1 MPVLNRHPEEGTTDG
16 SPKEIHC
23 AHGKFIMAAR
33 FSRTILNDG
42 NGLEARS
49 SVNIIIPWENS
60 TNSLLLNMDK
70 GGYVYI
76 LTNKHNTTLYTGV
89 TSDLRGRLWD
99 HKTKF
104 YPKSFSARYNLN
116 KLIYFDVYAA
126 IEDAIAMEKY
136 IKGKSRAYKEKLI
149 EKTNP
154 EWADLGIEVEEW

>member
-1 MPVLNRHPEEGTTDG
+1 
-16 SPKEIHC
+16 
-23 AHGKFIMAAR
+23 
-33 FSRTILNDG
+33 
-42 NGLEARS
+42 
-49 SVNIIIPWENS
+49 
-60 TNSLLLNMDK
+60 MDK

-116 KLIYFDVYAA
+116 KLVFFEVYGD
-126 IEDAIAMEKY
+126 IEQAIATEKY
-136 IKGKSRAYKEKLI
+136 IKGKSRAFKEQLI

-154 EWADLGIEVEEW
+154 EREDLGIEVEEW